1 MRNYRYPVKFMSND
15 EGGFIGTFR
24 DIPEALTEVWP
35 EENFI
40 EVATDALV
48 TAIDFYLEGNRKLP
62 EPSEPLED
70 EVLVEVPASVMIK
83 ILLLNSMLEAN
94 LRPADLARKMKKRP
108 QEVTRIL
115 DLKHN
120 TKIDTLVLAFGAM
133 GKTLAFS
140 VE

>member
-24 DIPEALTEVWP
+24 DIPEAITEVWP

-48 TAIDFYLEGNRKLP
+48 TAIDFYLEDCQKLP

-70 EVLVEVPASVMIK
+70 EVLIEVPASVMIK

-115 DLKHN
+115 DLKHS
-120 TKIDTLVLAFGAM
+120 TKIDTLALAFSAM